1 MSVTI
6 TKMGM
11 PNQTMRLERDSARVL
26 LEALAQALGAS
37 VMSDCTPTED
47 DVEVGLIAVQVRP

>member
-11 PNQTMRLERDSARVL
+11 PNQSMRLERDTAEVL

-37 VMSDCTPTED
+37 VMFDCQPTED
-47 DVEVGLIAVQVRP
+47 DVEAGSIAVQVRP